1 MQRLPIPALLVLTT
15 ALLLS
20 ACVSPVVIDSQS
32 GADLQQYRT
41 YAFVPQ
47 DEDKPREL
55 DDQRAQAA
63 LKQALAAKGLSAATP
78 DQADV
83 QVKHFFKREQRFDGS
98 TLQFGFGFTRNN
110 IGLGAS
116 TPTEGEISEEYKL
129 VVQLIDQQSKDVVWQ
144 ATSRDEL
151 HDDMSSERRSAHI
164 EKAVEDMFTRYP

>member
-1 MQRLPIPALLVLTT
+1 MQRLPIPALLVLAT

-32 GADLQQYRT
+32 GADLGQYRT

-63 LKQALAAKGLSAATP
+63 LKQALAAKGLTAAP
-78 DQADV
+78 PAQAEV
-83 QVKHFFKREQRFDGS
+83 QVKHFFKREQRYDGS
-98 TLQFGFGFTRNN
+98 TFQFGFGLSRNN
-110 IGLGAS
+110 VGLGAT
-116 TPTEGEISEEYKL
+116 TPTEGEITEEYKL

-164 EKAVEDMFTRYP
+164 EKAVEAMFKRYP

>member
-78 DQADV
+78 DQASGNLTNP
-83 QVKHFFKREQRFDGS
+83 HS
-98 TLQFGFGFTRNN
+98 
-110 IGLGAS
+110 
-116 TPTEGEISEEYKL
+116 P
-129 VVQLIDQQSKDVVWQ
+129 
-144 ATSRDEL
+144 
-151 HDDMSSERRSAHI
+151 
-164 EKAVEDMFTRYP
+164 